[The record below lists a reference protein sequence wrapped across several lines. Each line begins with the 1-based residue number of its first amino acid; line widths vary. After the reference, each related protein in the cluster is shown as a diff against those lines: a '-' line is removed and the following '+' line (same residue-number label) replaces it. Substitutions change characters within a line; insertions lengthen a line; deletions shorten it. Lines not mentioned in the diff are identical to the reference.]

1 MFFGETGFR
10 ALKALNYLRIT
21 VRRLFNRA
29 KKLTNFDMPFGNLL
43 RLSHSPSLALISIN
57 TFSFQIVGIISVF
70 FICVS
75 IVSFC
80 LKTHP
85 DMRVPVI
92 RNITVKKP
100 DGGIAWT
107 LDKTQTNA
115 HEFFFY
121 IECICNG
128 WFTFEILVS
137 ELSCFCGM
145 EIGLR
150 NICLSKL
157 ETGCEQEEEK
167 DENFTHGKVFLEMFM
182 NSLGNRSPGM
192 CLGRLHISH
201 CNTLFQQIRF
211 ISSPSKCEFIMSF
224 VNIIDYIATASFL

>member
-1 MFFGETGFR
+1 M
-10 ALKALNYLRIT
+10 YCYI
-21 VRRLFNRA
+21 
-29 KKLTNFDMPFGNLL
+29 LL
-43 RLSHSPSLALISIN
+43 
-57 TFSFQIVGIISVF
+57 FQIVGIISVF

-92 RNITVKKP
+92 RNITVNTANKTT
-100 DGGIAWT
+100 AWV

-137 ELSCFCGM
+137 LYYEHFCVFSTQFSTSCLF
-145 EIGLR
+145 
-150 NICLSKL
+150 
-157 ETGCEQEEEK
+157 
-167 DENFTHGKVFLEMFM
+167 
-182 NSLGNRSPGM
+182 SL
-192 CLGRLHISH
+192 
-201 CNTLFQQIRF
+201 
-211 ISSPSKCEFIMSF
+211 
-224 VNIIDYIATASFL
+224 SFLFSFFYRFGSYLRLVNVSSLCRL